1 METIIESIAL
11 YTLVETAFSED
22 PKIFDDEG
30 NEYYIKDFIIEN
42 KWDICLI
49 GRCKMT
55 VTLVDC
61 DTYKNYECLLVKRA
75 FKDYYYR
82 VVIFDDNKKI
92 KEDVMTSDDY
102 LKAHRNSGIEVG
114 DTVKVLRRA
123 TEGEQGWNNKWCT
136 DMDSFI
142 GKEFEVFEDDGVFG
156 FSIEVGVS
164 EYNFPWFVLEI
175 IKKKNQ
181 CPIDLDDLNFGCVDK
196 KRVEEILNIYLK
208 EKNFYKARQ
217 KAVEGLG
224 RYGWA
229 GSAVLNLM
237 DELDFANITTDE
249 FIIVKKLLGR
259 IFKEIKNGNK

>member
-1 METIIESIAL
+1 MERKIGDRFEWWGKTLEVVEAVENFPAFNICDNCCFNAEVCHELKKIRGECIA
-11 YTLVETAFSED
+11 
-22 PKIFDDEG
+22 
-30 NEYYIKDFIIEN
+30 EN
-42 KWDICLI
+42 
-49 GRCKMT
+49 
-55 VTLVDC
+55 
-61 DTYKNYECLLVKRA
+61 RA
-75 FKDYYYR
+75 
-82 VVIFDDNKKI
+82 DNKDVYFIEI

-181 CPIDLDDLNFGCVDK
+181 CPIDLDDLNFGCIDK
-196 KRVEEILNIYLK
+196 EKVEEILNIYLK
-208 EKNFYKARQ
+208 EKNFYKARK

>member
-1 METIIESIAL
+1 
-11 YTLVETAFSED
+11 
-22 PKIFDDEG
+22 
-30 NEYYIKDFIIEN
+30 
-42 KWDICLI
+42 
-49 GRCKMT
+49 
-55 VTLVDC
+55 
-61 DTYKNYECLLVKRA
+61 
-75 FKDYYYR
+75 
-82 VVIFDDNKKI
+82 
-92 KEDVMTSDDY
+92 
-102 LKAHRNSGIEVG
+102 
-114 DTVKVLRRA
+114 
-123 TEGEQGWNNKWCT
+123 
-136 DMDSFI
+136 MDSFI

>member
-1 METIIESIAL
+1 
-11 YTLVETAFSED
+11 
-22 PKIFDDEG
+22 
-30 NEYYIKDFIIEN
+30 
-42 KWDICLI
+42 
-49 GRCKMT
+49 
-55 VTLVDC
+55 LVDC

-175 IKKKNQ
+175 TRKKDQ
-181 CPIDLDDLNFGCVDK
+181 CPINIDDLYFGYVNKERVKKILTKALVDKDFDGAVVSCLACLDDGYD
-196 KRVEEILNIYLK
+196 
-208 EKNFYKARQ
+208 
-217 KAVEGLG
+217 AVGADAIQL
-224 RYGWA
+224 
-229 GSAVLNLM
+229 
-237 DELDFANITTDE
+237 
-249 FIIVKKLLGR
+249 
-259 IFKEIKNGNK
+259 IKNMTDADITNKEFDTIKEVVVRLLNYLREAKNENK